1 MNRKQRSGMMS
12 GNIEPA
18 TARRSGFNPLH
29 EAAQKLAEYARFQ
42 GRYKARELVGL
53 LTSQGDRAARAVQP
67 SARIHLYIRA
77 DRDGR
82 APVNLRL
89 R

>member
-12 GNIEPA
+12 GNTEPS

-53 LTSQGDRAARAVQP
+53 LTSQGERAARAVQP
-67 SARIHLYIRA
+67 AARIHLFIQSEKR
-77 DRDGR
+77 GR
-82 APVNLRL
+82 APVSLRL

>member
-1 MNRKQRSGMMS
+1 MMS
-12 GNIEPA
+12 GNIELS

-42 GRYKARELVGL
+42 GRYKAKELVGL
-53 LTSQGDRAARAVQP
+53 LTSQGDRAARAMQP
-67 SARIHLYIRA
+67 EARIHLYIQSRQQ
-77 DRDGR
+77 GH
-82 APVNLRL
+82 APISLRL